1 MLFSEHLLYYF
12 VRSVML
18 RPRPSALFLG
28 AIVCAACAG
37 QPPRVQEAAAPAT
50 TVTFEAEAPSVASA
64 KLPYAPTRTAPND
77 YSWHRAPKTTC
88 LAPTHLRFDGPHG
101 DFPLLP
107 DDFTVALTSPE
118 TEAGASDDS
127 AAAHG
132 PRSADQVIASLRP
145 RFRQCFSSWFDRGTG
160 AEGSVRFALELACN
174 GDVEAVTAK
183 SSGVDEPTVACLFG
197 VIARAEFEPPSAGQA
212 LLQVPVVFKNTER

>member
-1 MLFSEHLLYYF
+1 M
-12 VRSVML
+12 
-18 RPRPSALFLG
+18 PRLHTLALFTS
-28 AIVCAACAG
+28 ASVSAACAG
-37 QPPRVQEAAAPAT
+37 QAPRVEQAAAPVT

-64 KLPYAPTRTAPND
+64 KLPYAPTRTSPTE
-77 YSWHRAPKTTC
+77 YSWRRAPKTTC
-88 LAPTHLRFDGPHG
+88 LAPTHLRFDGSHG

-107 DDFTVALTSPE
+107 DDFTVAITPQE
-118 TEAGASDDS
+118 TKGGDDA

-145 RFRQCFSSWFDRGTG
+145 RFRQCFSSWFDRGAN

-197 VIARAEFEPPSAGQA
+197 VVARAEFEPPSAGQA